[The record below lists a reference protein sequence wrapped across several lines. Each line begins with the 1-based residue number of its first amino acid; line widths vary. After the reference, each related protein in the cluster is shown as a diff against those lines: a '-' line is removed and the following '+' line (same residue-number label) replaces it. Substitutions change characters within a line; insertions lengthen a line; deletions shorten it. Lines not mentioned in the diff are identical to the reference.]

1 MNTFTY
7 SYPTK
12 VYFGEGAATGA
23 LRQELAGVRTVL
35 LAYGGGS
42 VRKNGI
48 YDEIT
53 GVLAEMGIQ
62 TVDFSGV
69 MPNPTYEK
77 VQEGVKIAR
86 EAGADYILA
95 VGGGSVIDCC
105 KIVAAQAVTDEDIW
119 EMEFTQRKF
128 RPAAGGGRH
137 RFRHRGRDER
147 RRGHH
152 QRGAEAED
160 RHGRVRPA
168 VCRPRPEV
176 HPVGPADAGDF
187 GGV

>member
-12 VYFGEGAATGA
+12 VYFGEGAAAGA

-62 TVDFSGV
+62 TVGFSGV

-77 VQEGVKIAR
+77 VQEGAKIAR
-86 EAGADYILA
+86 
-95 VGGGSVIDCC
+95 
-105 KIVAAQAVTDEDIW
+105 
-119 EMEFTQRKF
+119 
-128 RPAAGGGRH
+128 
-137 RFRHRGRDER
+137 
-147 RRGHH
+147 
-152 QRGAEAED
+152 
-160 RHGRVRPA
+160 
-168 VCRPRPEV
+168 
-176 HPVGPADAGDF
+176 
-187 GGV
+187 